1 MPILFDTET
10 TSADPNKARVV
21 EIAVYDTFTSEIQEE
36 RCFPA
41 ASIEI
46 GAMATHHI
54 TLDSVRGLPQF
65 SQTAIFKYIKEN
77 AQSEIFVAHNAPYD
91 TEVLANEGI
100 SLVRVIDTLR
110 VAKHLCADDE
120 PESFSLQYL
129 RYFYKLDELADD
141 FERHSIHE
149 GSPHAALYDTIV
161 LRWLYS
167 FLYRKVQ
174 KLHPGKD
181 PDEVMLELSAKIP
194 LVHRFRF
201 GKYRGEKFADV
212 AKKDEGYIEW
222 LLAKHD
228 DPEVVMTCRHYL
240 NK

>member
-10 TSADPNKARVV
+10 TSADPSKARVV
-21 EIAVYDTFTSEIQEE
+21 EIATYDTLTKNMYGM

-54 TLDSVRGLPQF
+54 TIDSVRGLPQF

-91 TEVLANEGI
+91 TEVLHNEGI
-100 SLVRVIDTLR
+100 TLLRVIDTLR
-110 VAKHLCADDE
+110 VAKHLCSDDE

-141 FERHSIHE
+141 FERHSVRE
-149 GSPHAALYDTIV
+149 GSPHAASYDTIV

-174 KLHPGKD
+174 KLHPGKN

-194 LVHRFRF
+194 LMHRFRF

-212 AKKDEGYIEW
+212 AEKDPQYIEW

>member
-10 TSADPNKARVV
+10 TSADPSKARVV
-21 EIAVYDTFTSEIQEE
+21 EIATYDTLTKNMYGM

-54 TLDSVRGLPQF
+54 TIDSVRGLPQF
-65 SQTAIFKYIKEN
+65 SQTAIFKYIKERV
-77 AQSEIFVAHNAPYD
+77 ATEIFVAHNAPYD
-91 TEVLANEGI
+91 TEVLHNEDI
-100 SLVRVIDTLR
+100 TLTRVIDTLR
-110 VAKHLCADDE
+110 VAKHLCSDDE
-120 PESFSLQYL
+120 PESYSLQYL
-129 RYFYKLDELADD
+129 RYFYKLDELAYDD
-141 FERHSIHE
+141 EALVTQE
-149 GSPHAALYDTIV
+149 GSPHSALYDTVV
-161 LRWLYS
+161 LRWLYT

-174 KLHPGKD
+174 KLYPGKN
-181 PDEVMLELSAKIP
+181 PDEVMMELSGKIP
-194 LVHRFRF
+194 LMHRFRF

-212 AKKDEGYIEW
+212 AEKDPQYIEW

>member
-10 TSADPNKARVV
+10 TSADPSKARVL
-21 EIAVYDTFTSEIQEE
+21 EIATCDTLTGDRYGM

-54 TLDSVRGLPQF
+54 TIDSVRGLPQF

-141 FERHSIHE
+141 FERHSIQK
-149 GSPHAALYDTIV
+149 GSPHAAVYDTIV
-161 LRWLYS
+161 LRWFYA

-181 PDEVMLELSAKIP
+181 PDEVMLELSNKIP

-212 AKKDEGYIEW
+212 VAKDRQYIEW
-222 LLAKHD
+222 LMSKHD

>member
-1 MPILFDTET
+1 ML
-10 TSADPNKARVV
+10 
-21 EIAVYDTFTSEIQEE
+21 
-36 RCFPA
+36 
-41 ASIEI
+41 
-46 GAMATHHI
+46 H
-54 TLDSVRGLPQF
+54 
-65 SQTAIFKYIKEN
+65 
-77 AQSEIFVAHNAPYD
+77 
-91 TEVLANEGI
+91 NEGI
-100 SLVRVIDTLR
+100 TLLRVIDTLR

-141 FERHSIHE
+141 FERQSIRE

-212 AKKDEGYIEW
+212 VAKDRQYIEW
-222 LLAKHD
+222 LMSKHD

>member
-10 TSADPNKARVV
+10 TSADPSKARVV
-21 EIAVYDTFTSEIQEE
+21 EIAIYDTFTSEIQEE
-36 RCFPA
+36 RCFPT

-54 TLDSVRGLPQF
+54 TIDSVRGLPQF

-91 TEVLANEGI
+91 TEVLHNEDI
-100 SLVRVIDTLR
+100 TLTRVIDTLR
-110 VAKHLCADDE
+110 VAKHLCSDDE
-120 PESFSLQYL
+120 PESYSLQYL
-129 RYFYKLDELADD
+129 RYFYKLDELAYD
-141 FERHSIHE
+141 EEVLVTQE
-149 GSPHAALYDTIV
+149 GSPHSALYDTVV
-161 LRWLYS
+161 LRWLYT

-181 PDEVMLELSAKIP
+181 PDEVMLELSGKIP

-201 GKYRGEKFADV
+201 GKYRGEKFADI
-212 AKKDEGYIEW
+212 ARKDAGYLEW

>member
-10 TSADPNKARVV
+10 TSADPSKARVV
-21 EIAVYDTFTSEIQEE
+21 EIATYDTLTKNMYGM

-54 TLDSVRGLPQF
+54 TIDSVRGLPQF

-91 TEVLANEGI
+91 TEVLHNEGI
-100 SLVRVIDTLR
+100 TLLRVIDTLR
-110 VAKHLCADDE
+110 VAKHLCSDDE

-141 FERHSIHE
+141 FERHSVRE
-149 GSPHAALYDTIV
+149 GSPHAASYDTIV
-161 LRWLYS
+161 LRWLYT
-167 FLYRKVQ
+167 FLYHKVQ
-174 KLHPGKD
+174 KLHPGKN
-181 PDEVMLELSAKIP
+181 PDEIMLELSGKIP

-212 AKKDEGYIEW
+212 AEKDPQYIEW

>member
-10 TSADPNKARVV
+10 TSADPSKARVV
-21 EIAVYDTFTSEIQEE
+21 EIAVYDTITNEIHEE

-54 TLDSVRGLPQF
+54 TIEAVRGLPQF
-65 SQTAIFKYIKEN
+65 CQTEIFKYAKERV
-77 AQSEIFVAHNAPYD
+77 ATEIFVAHNAPYD
-91 TEVLANEGI
+91 TEVLHNEGI
-100 SLVRVIDTLR
+100 ALTRVIDTLR
-110 VAKHLCADDE
+110 VAKHLCAGDE
-120 PESFSLQYL
+120 PESYSLQYL
-129 RYFYKLDELADD
+129 RYFYKLDELAYDD
-141 FERHSIHE
+141 EALVTQE
-149 GSPHAALYDTIV
+149 GSPHSALYDTVV
-161 LRWLYS
+161 LRWLYT

-174 KLHPGKD
+174 KLHPGKN
-181 PDEVMLELSAKIP
+181 PDEVMLELSNRIP

-212 AKKDEGYIEW
+212 AKKDEGYLEW

>member
-10 TSADPNKARVV
+10 TSADPSKARVV
-21 EIAVYDTFTSEIQEE
+21 EIATYDTFTSEMQEE

-41 ASIEI
+41 ASIEV

-54 TLDSVRGLPQF
+54 TMEQVQGLPLFNKTSIYKFLQ
-65 SQTAIFKYIKEN
+65 EN
-77 AQSEIFVAHNAPYD
+77 ARHEIFVAHNAPYD

-100 SLVRVIDTLR
+100 SLFHVIDTLR

-129 RYFYKLDELADD
+129 RYFYKLDELAN
-141 FERHSIHE
+141 EYELNYIRE

-161 LRWLYS
+161 LRWLYD

-181 PDEVMLELSAKIP
+181 PDEVMLELSEKIP

-201 GKYRGEKFADV
+201 GKYRGEKFADI
-212 AKKDEGYIEW
+212 ARKDAGYLEW

>member
-10 TSADPNKARVV
+10 TSADPSKARVV
-21 EIAVYDTFTSEIQEE
+21 EIAIYDTFTSEIQEE
-36 RCFPA
+36 RCFPT

-54 TLDSVRGLPQF
+54 TIDSVRGLPQF

-77 AQSEIFVAHNAPYD
+77 AHSEIFVAHNAPYD
-91 TEVLANEGI
+91 TEVLHNEDI
-100 SLVRVIDTLR
+100 TLTRVIDTLR
-110 VAKHLCADDE
+110 VAKHLCSDDE
-120 PESFSLQYL
+120 PESYSLQYL
-129 RYFYKLDELADD
+129 RYFYKLDELAYD
-141 FERHSIHE
+141 EEVLVTQE
-149 GSPHAALYDTIV
+149 GSPHSALYDTVV
-161 LRWLYS
+161 LRWLYT

-181 PDEVMLELSAKIP
+181 PDEVMLELSGKIP

-201 GKYRGEKFADV
+201 GKYRGEKFADI
-212 AKKDEGYIEW
+212 ARKDAGYLEW

>member
-10 TSADPNKARVV
+10 TSADPSKARVV
-21 EIAVYDTFTSEIQEE
+21 EIAIYDTFTSEIQEE
-36 RCFPA
+36 RCFPT

-54 TLDSVRGLPQF
+54 TIDSVRGLPQF

-91 TEVLANEGI
+91 TEVLHNEDI
-100 SLVRVIDTLR
+100 TLTRVIDTLR
-110 VAKHLCADDE
+110 VAKHLCSDDE
-120 PESFSLQYL
+120 PESYSLQYL
-129 RYFYKLDELADD
+129 RYFYKLDELAYD
-141 FERHSIHE
+141 EEVLVAQE
-149 GSPHAALYDTIV
+149 GSPHSALYDTVV
-161 LRWLYS
+161 LRWLYT

-181 PDEVMLELSAKIP
+181 PDEVMLELSGKIP

-201 GKYRGEKFADV
+201 GKYRGEKFADI
-212 AKKDEGYIEW
+212 ARKDAGYLEW

>member
-10 TSADPNKARVV
+10 TSADPSKARVV
-21 EIAVYDTFTSEIQEE
+21 EIAVYDTITNEIHEE

-54 TLDSVRGLPQF
+54 TIEAVRGLPQF
-65 SQTAIFKYIKEN
+65 YQTGIFKYIKERM
-77 AQSEIFVAHNAPYD
+77 AEEIFVAHNAPYD
-91 TEVLANEGI
+91 TEVLHNEDI
-100 SLVRVIDTLR
+100 TLTRVIDTLR
-110 VAKHLCADDE
+110 VAKHLCSDDE
-120 PESFSLQYL
+120 PESYSLQYL

-141 FERHSIHE
+141 FERHSVRE
-149 GSPHAALYDTIV
+149 GSPHAASYDTIV

-174 KLHPGKD
+174 KLHPGKN

-212 AKKDEGYIEW
+212 AEKDPQYIEW